1 MVRTLEVS
9 IKEKQKGNRE
19 LIGFSA
25 KYRYVF
31 GKYRIEA
38 KLIACFRVVICFK
51 NVKGFILIC
60 THINPE
66 RKCKRNFKLFSA

>member
-1 MVRTLEVS
+1 MVRTVEVS
-9 IKEKQKGNRE
+9 IKDKQKENRE

-38 KLIACFRVVICFK
+38 KLIACFRVVICF
-51 NVKGFILIC
+51 
-60 THINPE
+60 
-66 RKCKRNFKLFSA
+66 